1 MKERFFLL
9 VVVGSLLSSCGGGDE
24 GLDGAPSLDAA
35 SEGEP
40 PEIFDC
46 GDDETIAP
54 PSLECTGL
62 YSRWA
67 SKKLAPGVREYAPS
81 TALWSDGAEKYRWI
95 YLPPGTTIDAS
106 NRSEWVFPVGTKF
119 WKEFRVGGKRI
130 ETRLFKKLRADR
142 WVTAAYAWSKDDQST
157 TSSMG
162 GDQSDID
169 TGGAQYHIATQK
181 ECSECHKGRRDKIL
195 GFEEISLG
203 GPNATGFTLAALV
216 AEKRISPPPPAVDVR
231 IPDDGTGSSVPAM
244 AWIHVNCG
252 VTCHN
257 RNSDATGN
265 GTKMFLRLDPSD
277 LGTKPPAQWDVITTT
292 LRVTPNTPAWAGE
305 IRVMPGLPDRSLL
318 VRLISERGK
327 EQMPPIGTHLIDQK
341 NVDAVRAWVARMTP
355 DAIDAG
361 PPDASD
367 GGPPDVSIP
376 PDASDGGSAP
386 DVPDA
391 STPDSEPPDAGTP
404 DSEPPDAGTPDSE
417 PPDAGP
423 PDVEPPDA
431 GTPDSEPPDA
441 GPPDAPVPD
450 AAPPDAGEPD
460 GGSTDVVDGGGAPDD
475 VTSGD
480 VGSDDTS
487 DGDDPDAL
495 PPGDGSNDDGGQD
508 DAGADTSS
516 E

>member
-9 VVVGSLLSSCGGGDE
+9 VVVGALLSSCGGREE
-24 GLDGAPSLDAA
+24 GMEGAPSLDAA

-67 SKKLAPGVREYAPS
+67 SKRLAPGVREYAPS
-81 TALWSDGAEKYRWI
+81 TPLWSDGAEKYRWI

-106 NRSEWVFPVGTKF
+106 LRSEWVFPVGTKF

-130 ETRLFKKLRADR
+130 ETRLFKKLRSDR
-142 WVTAAYAWSKDDQST
+142 WLTATYAWSTDDTST
-157 TSSMG
+157 TSSTG

-169 TGGAQYHIATQK
+169 TGGAPYHIATQK
-181 ECSECHKGRRDKIL
+181 ECSDCHKGRRDKIL

-216 AEKRISPPPPAVDVR
+216 AEGRLSPPPPAVDVR
-231 IPDDGTGSSVPAM
+231 IPDDGTGFSVPAM

-252 VTCHN
+252 VPCHN

-292 LRVTPNTPAWAGE
+292 LRVSPNTPAWAGE

-318 VRLISERGK
+318 VRLISERGM

-361 PPDASD
+361 RPDAPD
-367 GGPPDVSIP
+367 GGPPDVSVP
-376 PDASDGGSAP
+376 PDASDGGSPP
-386 DVPDA
+386 DVADA
-391 STPDSEPPDAGTP
+391 STPDSEPPDAGMPDAEPP
-404 DSEPPDAGTPDSE
+404 DSGLPDAEPPDAGTPDGE
-417 PPDAGP
+417 
-423 PDVEPPDA
+423 
-431 GTPDSEPPDA
+431 TPDA

-450 AAPPDAGEPD
+450 SAPPDAGAPD
-460 GGSTDVVDGGGAPDD
+460 GGSTDVVDGSAPDD
-475 VTSGD
+475 ASGGEG
-480 VGSDDTS
+480 GSDGTG
-487 DGDDPDAL
+487 DGENPDAL
-495 PPGDGSNDDGGQD
+495 PPDDGSSDDGGQE